1 MEVDA
6 KIKELE
12 DEFKVLKAEIRNV
25 LLDIREVIL
34 ERTNPLAEDHQSAFI
49 RMDLNTTARAM
60 ASEAAAHEAARATD
74 SAPEQPHQDTPDQH
88 TQEHFHDEQGHVLEG
103 QDELPPLESAQPE
116 GVKVILA
123 EEIEAAAEA
132 EAPEPVPEASPSS
145 EPPADAVHDDDAGDE
160 PGQGPVDEPTPK
172 VIRRDLRQRARNG
185 ATDLESDAIMPTEIP
200 PMYQVDS
207 LPLSGTINISEWLTY
222 ALDNVGPKELERII
236 AIHRLW
242 GNMPPNISRALAY
255 LQELLSETE
264 ENDPPWLK
272 VMQDLDKLAS
282 L

>member
-34 ERTNPLAEDHQSAFI
+34 ERTNPLAEEHETAFI

-60 ASEAAAHEAARATD
+60 ASEAAAKEMSRVAD
-74 SAPEQPHQDTPDQH
+74 
-88 TQEHFHDEQGHVLEG
+88 
-103 QDELPPLESAQPE
+103 
-116 GVKVILA
+116 
-123 EEIEAAAEA
+123 EA
-132 EAPEPVPEASPSS
+132 EAASHPDGE
-145 EPPADAVHDDDAGDE
+145 EPPADDPAPAEDEAAMPEGVHVVPAQELEAETLE
-160 PGQGPVDEPTPK
+160 PEAEAAEPEAPEAEPVAEATPEAEEQPAPK
-172 VIRRDLRQRARNG
+172 VVKRNLRPGNG
-185 ATDLESDAIMPTEIP
+185 VDLEPEAPLPTEIP
-200 PMYQVDS
+200 PMYQANM
-207 LPLSGTINISEWLTY
+207 LPLSGTITISEWLTD
-222 ALDNVGPKELERII
+222 ALSTVGPKELERII

-255 LQELLSETE
+255 LQELLGSCE
-264 ENDPPWLK
+264 EESDPPWLK
-272 VMQDLDKLAS
+272 VMQDLDRLAA

>member
-25 LLDIREVIL
+25 LVDIREVIL

-60 ASEAAAHEAARATD
+60 ASEAIAHEAARATD
-74 SAPEQPHQDTPDQH
+74 SAPPQAHEDTPDQH
-88 TQEHFHDEQGHVLEG
+88 TQEHSHDEQGHVFEG
-103 QDELPPLESAQPE
+103 QDEPSDRDVDQPE

-132 EAPEPVPEASPSS
+132 EAPEPVLEASPSS
-145 EPPADAVHDDDAGDE
+145 EPLADAVHDDDAGDE

-185 ATDLESDAIMPTEIP
+185 TPDMESDAIMTTEIP
-200 PMYQVDS
+200 PMYQADT

-264 ENDPPWLK
+264 ESDPPWLK

>member
-34 ERTNPLAEDHQSAFI
+34 ERSNPLAEEHESAFI

-60 ASEAAAHEAARATD
+60 ASEAVAKEAMNAGEGDHEVPAHTHEAAHPDGSEATD
-74 SAPEQPHQDTPDQH
+74 AEDGDAEAADDAPA
-88 TQEHFHDEQGHVLEG
+88 
-103 QDELPPLESAQPE
+103 LPNGIEVVRAEDVESSEEAEIPE
-116 GVKVILA
+116 P
-123 EEIEAAAEA
+123 IEASDEGTGAEDDP
-132 EAPEPVPEASPSS
+132 EDAPA
-145 EPPADAVHDDDAGDE
+145 
-160 PGQGPVDEPTPK
+160 PK
-172 VIRRDLRQRARNG
+172 VVKRQLRKPSAEVDL
-185 ATDLESDAIMPTEIP
+185 DAPLPTEIP
-200 PMYQVDS
+200 PMYQADP
-207 LPLSGTINISEWLTY
+207 LMPLSGTITISEWLTE
-222 ALDNVGPKELERII
+222 ALSTVGPHELERII

-255 LQELLSETE
+255 LQELLNSSEE
-264 ENDPPWLK
+264 SDPPWLK
-272 VMQDLDKLAS
+272 VMQDLDRLAA

>member
-34 ERTNPLAEDHQSAFI
+34 DRTNPLAEEHESAFI

-60 ASEAAAHEAARATD
+60 ASEAAAKEMSKVADEAASHAQGDDPPSEEAADGAT
-74 SAPEQPHQDTPDQH
+74 S
-88 TQEHFHDEQGHVLEG
+88 DEET
-103 QDELPPLESAQPE
+103 AMPE
-116 GVKVILA
+116 GVHVVTA
-123 EEIEAAAEA
+123 EELAAETAAEDAEPLAAEESEAAPVEPTVEA
-132 EAPEPVPEASPSS
+132 EEQAA
-145 EPPADAVHDDDAGDE
+145 
-160 PGQGPVDEPTPK
+160 PK
-172 VIRRDLRQRARNG
+172 VVKRQLPRTNG
-185 ATDLESDAIMPTEIP
+185 FDLEPDAPLPTEIP
-200 PMYQVDS
+200 HMYQANM
-207 LPLSGTINISEWLTY
+207 LPLSGTITISEWLTE
-222 ALDNVGPKELERII
+222 ALSTVGPKELERII

-255 LQELLSETE
+255 LQELLSSSE

-272 VMQDLDKLAS
+272 VMQDLDRLAA

>member
-34 ERTNPLAEDHQSAFI
+34 ERTNPLAEDQQSAFI

-74 SAPEQPHQDTPDQH
+74 SAPQQLHEATSDQH
-88 TQEHFHDEQGHVLEG
+88 TQEHSHDEQGHVLEG
-103 QDELPPLESAQPE
+103 QDEPSDRDVGHPE
-116 GVKVILA
+116 GVKVIPA
-123 EEIEAAAEA
+123 GEIEAAAEA
-132 EAPEPVPEASPSS
+132 EAPEPVLDASPSG
-145 EPPADAVHDDDAGDE
+145 EPPEGTVHDDEAGDE
-160 PGQGPVDEPTPK
+160 PGADPDEPAPK
-172 VIRRDLRQRARNG
+172 VIRRDLPQRARNG
-185 ATDLESDAIMPTEIP
+185 ATDLETDAIMPTEIP
-200 PMYQVDS
+200 PMYQADS